1 MLDYRIE
8 IIPAF
13 ELLGAAMNYAFR
25 ADEADDRIETSRA
38 IIEWREKVEKEI
50 SPFLS
55 SDVEELFKYT
65 APMNF
70 LREAVLR
77 FELETPEKLCDWLGS
92 EHIHEALNLMREL
105 FELGESDPFTLD
117 AARLEAAYERHDSL
131 LHTSVSEEVAV
142 VLYAV
147 RYPEAFLRRLKM
159 VLTEFYEAFVKDE
172 LPKALE
178 LLEPKRDEH
187 QRLLDENAQKFLNQI
202 TMDNFSSLYSPD
214 QAVRIVLC
222 YFANRF
228 ISLNTEKCNI
238 IIYGFDVEQLF
249 RNFDSARVVDQYL
262 KALADPKRAAIM
274 RLLKQRQ
281 WYGKELADHFSLT
294 TATMS
299 YHIEKL
305 LSSRLIQFHT
315 AEKNRILYS
324 INREGIEEM
333 LQLLRDDFL

>member
-178 LLEPKRDEH
+178 LLKPKRDEH
-187 QRLLDENAQKFLNQI
+187 QRLLDEDAQKFLNQI

-228 ISLNTEKCNI
+228 ISLNTKKCNI

-333 LQLLRDDFL
+333 LQLLRADFL

>member
-1 MLDYRIE
+1 MGYEIE
-8 IIPAF
+8 ILPAY
-13 ELLGAAMNYAFR
+13 ELLGAALNYAFR
-25 ADEADDRIETSRA
+25 ADEAEDRIETSRS
-38 IIEWREKVEKEI
+38 IIKWREMVEREI

-55 SDVEELFKYT
+55 ADVEELFKYN
-65 APMNF
+65 APVKF
-70 LREAVLR
+70 LRAAVLR
-77 FELETPEKLCDWLGS
+77 YQLETPEELCQWLVPDHA
-92 EHIHEALNLMREL
+92 EQAVVLMREL
-105 FELGESDPFTLD
+105 FELGESDPFAID
-117 AARLEAAYERHDSL
+117 PAALETTYEKHDSL
-131 LHTSVSEEVAV
+131 LHTSVQEEVAV

-147 RYPEAFLRRLKM
+147 RYPDTFLRRLRL
-159 VLTEFYEAFVKDE
+159 VLSEFYESFVRAA
-172 LPKALE
+172 LPSAIEFLDA
-178 LLEPKRDEH
+178 KRAEH
-187 QRLLDENAQKFLNQI
+187 QKLIDEDAQKFLNQI
-202 TMDNFSSLYSPD
+202 TLDNFSSLYSPD
-214 QAVRIVLC
+214 QPVRIVLS

-228 ISLNTEKCNI
+228 ISLNTEHYEV

-249 RNFDSARVVDQYL
+249 RNFDTTRVVDQYL

>member
-1 MLDYRIE
+1 MGYQIE

-13 ELLGAAMNYAFR
+13 ELLGATLNYAFR
-25 ADEADDRIETSRA
+25 RDEADDRIETSRS
-38 IIEWREKVEKEI
+38 ILEWRKKVEGEI

-55 SDVEELFKYT
+55 SDVDELFKYH
-65 APMNF
+65 APMKF
-70 LREAVLR
+70 LRGAVLR
-77 FELETPEKLCDWLGS
+77 FQLHTPEILCEWLKP
-92 EHIHEALNLMREL
+92 EHAGEALELMREL
-105 FELGESDPFTLD
+105 FELGEDDPLKLD
-117 AARLEAAYERHDSL
+117 PATLEAAYERQDSL

-147 RYPEAFLRRLKM
+147 RYTEAFIRRLKM
-159 VLTEFYEAFVKDE
+159 VLSEFYHAFVKDE
-172 LPKALE
+172 LPNALQILKQKRE
-178 LLEPKRDEH
+178 EHQQLLEED
-187 QRLLDENAQKFLNQI
+187 QQKFLNQV
-202 TMDNFSSLYSPD
+202 TLDNYSSLYSPD
-214 QAVRIVLC
+214 VPVRIIIS

-228 ISLNTEKCNI
+228 ISLNTEYYNL

-249 RNFDSARVVDQYL
+249 RNFDTARVVDQYL

>member
-1 MLDYRIE
+1 MGDQIE

-25 ADEADDRIETSRA
+25 ADEAEDRIETSRS
-38 IIEWREKVEKEI
+38 ILEWREKVEGEI

-55 SDVEELFKYT
+55 SDVEELFKYH
-65 APMNF
+65 APMKF
-70 LREAVLR
+70 LRGAVFR
-77 FELETPEKLCDWLGS
+77 FELETPEKLFQWLSS
-92 EHIHEALNLMREL
+92 EQVPEALELMRDL
-105 FELGESDPFTLD
+105 FELGEGDPFALD
-117 AARLEAAYERHDSL
+117 PASLEAVYEKHDSL

-147 RYPEAFLRRLKM
+147 RYPDAFLRRLKM
-159 VLTEFYEAFVKDE
+159 VLSEFYESFVKDA
-172 LPKALE
+172 LPAALE
-178 LLEPKRDEH
+178 LLQQKREEH
-187 QRLLDENAQKFLNQI
+187 QKLMEADQQKFLNQI
-202 TMDNFSSLYSPD
+202 TLDNYSSLYSPELP
-214 QAVRIVLC
+214 VKIIIS

-228 ISLNTEKCNI
+228 ISLNTERYNL

-249 RNFDSARVVDQYL
+249 RNFDTARVVDQYL
-262 KALADPKRAAIM
+262 KALGDPKRAAIM

-305 LSSRLIQFHT
+305 LSSRLIQFNT

-324 INREGIEEM
+324 INHEGIEEM
-333 LQLLRDDFL
+333 LRLLREDFL